1 MKSVT
6 QEFYAGIDVSSEW
19 LDIASPDKKTF
30 RTPNTEEG
38 IRKVISQLPQ
48 GAAISMESSGAYE
61 RLAARMLK
69 KAGFTVFVFNP
80 YSTRQLSLARG
91 KKAKTDALDAQ
102 NLAEAGKILPAPVV
116 KTDDQMALASL
127 SRHIQELKSD
137 CSDMKRRLKAPD
149 ASEAVKSSLKK
160 LIVSLTMEIESLEEE
175 FEKQVKSSSL
185 KTNYELL
192 LSIPNFGKVTA
203 RLLVC
208 EMTSDTAF
216 LTRSKIASYAGL
228 APMDFSSGKRE
239 GLRRIRRGNSRL
251 KAALYMPALQ
261 SIRRAAWAKDLY
273 SRLRS
278 RGRGHQCAIVA
289 VMRKILTQA
298 ASVLRRG
305 EPWTEKPPQ
314 RN

>member
-1 MKSVT
+1 MTSVT
-6 QEFYAGIDVSSEW
+6 QEIYAGIDVSKDW
-19 LDIASPDKKTF
+19 LDIALPNKKTF
-30 RTPNTEEG
+30 RTPNTKEG
-38 IRKVISQLPQ
+38 ILEICSKIPQ
-48 GAAISMESSGAYE
+48 GATISMESSGAYE

-69 KAGFTVFVFNP
+69 KAGFNVFIFNP
-80 YSTRQLSLARG
+80 HSTRQLNLARG
-91 KKAKTDALDAQ
+91 KKAKTDSLDAQ
-102 NLAEAGKILPAPVV
+102 NLADAGKILPAPVV
-116 KTDDQMALASL
+116 KTEDQMALASL
-127 SRHIQELKSD
+127 SRHIQELKSN

-160 LIVSLTMEIESLEEE
+160 CILALTEEAKTLEEE
-175 FEKQVKSSSL
+175 FERQVKSSSL
-185 KTNYELL
+185 KRNYELL
-192 LSIPNFGKVTA
+192 LSVPYVGKVTA

-208 EMTSDTAF
+208 EMTSDPAF
-216 LTRSKIASYAGL
+216 LTRSKIAGYAGL
-228 APMDFSSGKRE
+228 APMDFSSGRKE
-239 GLRRIRRGNSRL
+239 GLKRIRRGNQRL

-261 SIRRAAWAKDLY
+261 SIRRSAWAKDLY

-305 EPWTEKPPQ
+305 EPWTENPPQ